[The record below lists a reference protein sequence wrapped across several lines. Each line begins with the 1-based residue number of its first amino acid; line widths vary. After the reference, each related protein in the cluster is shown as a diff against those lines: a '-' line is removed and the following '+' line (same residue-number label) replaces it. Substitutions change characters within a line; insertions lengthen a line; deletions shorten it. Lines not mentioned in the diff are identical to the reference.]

1 MTAVQL
7 KRARSVKLRE
17 KLRNKTAKSAIT
29 KEMQTVHTRT
39 QKDPLQAYG
48 LQRKW
53 KRRWRKVT
61 RLSKFT
67 TFGTS
72 NRAVLSYGRST

>member
-1 MTAVQL
+1 MAAVKL
-7 KRARSVKLRE
+7 KRVKIVKLRE
-17 KLRNKTAKSAIT
+17 KLLNKTAESAIT

-39 QKDPLQAYG
+39 QKEPLQVYG

-53 KRRWRKVT
+53 KRRYRKVT